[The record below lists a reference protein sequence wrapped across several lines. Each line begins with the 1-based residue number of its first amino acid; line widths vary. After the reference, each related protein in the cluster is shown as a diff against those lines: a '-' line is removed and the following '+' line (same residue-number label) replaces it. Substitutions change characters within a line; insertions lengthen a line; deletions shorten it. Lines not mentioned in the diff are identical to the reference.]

1 MDYLGQLIE
10 EKCEAKL
17 WTPMT
22 TSRGGHAFSLGM
34 AMGRVWAGF
43 LNTRTQPAN
52 LSQKPEPTL
61 FNKRV
66 FFCALDSPYRAPQA
80 PWAQSKIRNPKK
92 KKKKPPRRQEHVH

>member
-1 MDYLGQLIE
+1 
-10 EKCEAKL
+10 
-17 WTPMT
+17 MT
-22 TSRGGHAFSLGM
+22 TSRGGPAFSLGM

-66 FFCALDSPYRAPQA
+66 FFLRPRLAMSGPVGPVQDQKSQ
-80 PWAQSKIRNPKK
+80 KK
-92 KKKKPPRRQEHVH
+92 KKKKTPKTPRTCSLT